1 MPCQIGKSKVL
12 LIDTPGFDD
21 THRTDSEILEEISR
35 ILTAQYELGIQLKGV
50 FYLHRVSDVRFSGS
64 SMKTLKI
71 FTQIC
76 GAAALES
83 VTLVT
88 TRWDQV
94 DESTG
99 ALRERELRD
108 NFWAYMVSQGS
119 KMTRFHGDRDSAVS
133 LVSGLL
139 GNPSIVLA
147 IQRELVEEGKTL
159 SQTSAGAIVNDNL
172 TEMKQQY
179 QQQLAELEEARR
191 TLAADDAT
199 LRRKME
205 QDYEREVARLRR
217 ASEDEEIMRR
227 RVAAEVRQEIQVGQQ
242 KNSSIWSGLGKT
254 AMHFLPTAL
263 SILGMFVGFP
273 TGVTGLF
280 TNWFADSGLEDTLDN
295 IFSSF

>member
-1 MPCQIGKSKVL
+1 M
-12 LIDTPGFDD
+12 IDTPGFDD
-21 THRTDSEILEEISR
+21 TNRTDSEILQEISR
-35 ILTAQYELGIQLKGV
+35 VLAAQYELGIQLKGV
-50 FYLHRVSDVRFSGS
+50 FYLHRVSDIRFSGS

-76 GAAALES
+76 GVAALKS

-99 ALRERELRD
+99 ATRERELRD

-119 KMTRFHGDRDSAVS
+119 KMARFHGDRDSAIS

-139 GNPSIVLA
+139 GKPSIVLA
-147 IQRELVEEGKTL
+147 LQRELVEEGKTL
-159 SQTSAGAIVNDNL
+159 SQTSAGAIVNDDL

-179 QQQLAELEEARR
+179 QQQLAELEEVRR
-191 TLAADDAT
+191 SLIENDAA
-199 LRRKME
+199 LRRKMDE
-205 QDYEREVARLRR
+205 DYEREVARLRR
-217 ASEDEEIMRR
+217 TAEDEEIMRR
-227 RVAAEVRQEIQVGQQ
+227 RVAAEVREEIQVGQQ
-242 KNSSIWSGLGKT
+242 RNSSSWSGLGKT

-263 SILGMFVGFP
+263 SLLGMFVGFP
-273 TGVTGLF
+273 PGVTSLF
-280 TNWFADSGLEDTLDN
+280 TNWFADSGIEDTLDN